1 MSSSEKIKVPVDQA
15 YDSEPWWYDG
25 RGFLILTFAY
35 RSTLPRQIRLFG
47 HNMGSHHLEAA
58 IGSGTLF
65 ELILKWRKW
74 KGLAEPS
81 IVGFDYAPRMLE
93 GARRRFQGDSKIQ
106 LVQADAA
113 HLIFEDD
120 QFDTLNIAN
129 AIHCL
134 PEVYQSFMEFH
145 RVLKPGGTLAGNC
158 LLYPRGSGFMDRLST
173 WINNWG
179 IKKGIL
185 NRPYTALEIKKLLAQ
200 TGFEIVSESVTGNCF
215 DFVARKAR
223 KL

>member
-1 MSSSEKIKVPVDQA
+1 MSSSEKIKVPVDEA

-35 RSTLPRQIRLFG
+35 RSTLPKQIRLFG
-47 HNMGSHHLEAA
+47 RNMGQHHLEAA

-65 ELILKWRKW
+65 DLILKWRKW
-74 KGLAEPS
+74 KGLGEPS
-81 IVGFDYAPRMLE
+81 IVGFDYAPKMIE
-93 GARRRFQGDSKIQ
+93 GARRRFKGDDHIK

-113 HLIFEDD
+113 HLLFEDN

-134 PEVYQSFMEFH
+134 PEISESLAEFH

-158 LLYPRGSGFMDRLST
+158 LLYPLGSGILDRIST

-179 IKKGIL
+179 MKKGIL

-200 TGFEIVSESVTGNCF
+200 AGFVLIYESVTGNCF
-215 DFVARKAR
+215 DFIAEKP
-223 KL
+223 KS